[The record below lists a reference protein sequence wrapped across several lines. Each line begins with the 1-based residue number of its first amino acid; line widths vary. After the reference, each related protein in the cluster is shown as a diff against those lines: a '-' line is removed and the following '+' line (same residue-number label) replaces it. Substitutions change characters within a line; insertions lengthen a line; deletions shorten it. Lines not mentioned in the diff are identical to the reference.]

1 MQPVSTFRSIYL
13 ETPVSF
19 PLIPSVLQ
27 PPHDSDRAAWY
38 RSPQLFVMTAFIA
51 NTTDGIWGRDFI
63 TRGPWT
69 PESQQETLA
78 TWRNGL
84 GCDYDA
90 ERVTRTFQEAGATG
104 VIFYDK
110 WHDGLVCHDTAL
122 TAFKTDRDFLGETIA
137 ALQRR
142 QMKVVVY
149 YSVGLDYNPEFR
161 DKNWVCRDAT
171 EKPIG
176 LAFPED
182 WQSLHSPYRRYVIDQ
197 LVEILHLY
205 GPIDGFWLD
214 ILGQPNPFYQRAY
227 GFGPAF
233 SSDCHTRT
241 VFESWN
247 GKPIEQASEAE
258 LATFHIRTLAQFWTD
273 LRTALDA
280 ELPGVALTWNGAG
293 RDDLTHP
300 VAAFGINDP
309 ADWFSVEGH
318 AWPTIN
324 RSAHLSQAVAR
335 PVEVG
340 MLFSS
345 SWYAPLTDKAPPP
358 AMTDDDALIAAGT
371 AWVHGLN
378 IYAALTPGHS
388 GLYDETSDLS
398 LLRRTGEWLQA
409 HRNWLQH
416 TEPYAEIG
424 IVAGHPAP
432 TVFDAPT
439 RRTLWPS
446 SHRTLSTIPPPT
458 GELSDQPGIEV
469 DEQLGQSGYQTERVG
484 GFFTNR
490 QWDLSAY
497 RLVFLPE
504 NALLDDETIE
514 ALRAYVRK
522 GGTLLA
528 TGHASLLDVRGVF
541 RVDYALANVFGVS
554 YRGALPG
561 YKQWERV
568 TVDAPQAGLGRNAG
582 ALKVV
587 PTTGTALSVWRGADD
602 APALV
607 SNTYGMGSC
616 LYLSAEENAL
626 ESANELLTE
635 LVDRLIG
642 PPAIRV
648 NPPLSHPLVV
658 RQRGEELLIT
668 LFHSATSP
676 GIPHSNSIELMI
688 DARTSAA
695 IVRAEQLPSG
705 TALPLIRA
713 ENTLR
718 CMVPAFTGARMVRL
732 IRSPKT

>member
-1 MQPVSTFRSIYL
+1 MSL
-13 ETPVSF
+13 
-19 PLIPSVLQ
+19 PLIPSVL
-27 PPHDSDRAAWY
+27 PSTTRENRAAWY

-69 PESQQETLA
+69 PERQHEAMT
-78 TWRNGL
+78 TWRDGL
-84 GCDYDA
+84 GRDYDA
-90 ERVTRTFQEAGATG
+90 DRVAQTFQDAGVTG

-122 TAFKTDRDFLGETIA
+122 TTFKTDRDFLGETIA
-137 ALQRR
+137 ALRRR

-161 DKNWVCRDAT
+161 DNDWVCRDAAG
-171 EKPIG
+171 KPIG

-182 WQSLHSPYRRYVIDQ
+182 WQSLHSPYRQYVIDQ
-197 LVEILHLY
+197 LVEILHRY
-205 GPIDGFWLD
+205 GPIEGFWLD

-233 SSDCHTRT
+233 SSDRHTRSA
-241 VFESWN
+241 FESWY
-247 GKPIEQASEAE
+247 GKPIEQAAEAE
-258 LATFHIRTLAQFWTD
+258 LDTFQIRTLAQFWSD
-273 LRTALDA
+273 LRAALDA
-280 ELPGVALTWNGAG
+280 ERPGVALTWNGAG

-318 AWPTIN
+318 TWPTIN
-324 RSAHLSQAVAR
+324 RSARLSQAVTR

-358 AMTDDDALIAAGT
+358 AMTDAEALIAAGT

-388 GLYDETSDLS
+388 GLYDETSDLR
-398 LLRRTGEWLQA
+398 LLRRTGEWLQI
-409 HRNWLQH
+409 HRNWLED

-424 IVAGHPAP
+424 VITGIPVP
-432 TVFDAPT
+432 TLFDTPT
-439 RRTLWPS
+439 QRTLWPS
-446 SHRTLSTIPPPT
+446 SHRTLSAIPPPV
-458 GELSDQPGIEV
+458 GELSDQPGMEI
-469 DEQLGQSGYQTERVG
+469 DERLIKAGYQTERVG
-484 GFFTNR
+484 GFFSNR

-504 NALLDDETIE
+504 NALLDDETTT
-514 ALRAYVRK
+514 ALRTYVRQ

-528 TGHASLLDVRGVF
+528 SGHASLLTVQGSRHFDF
-541 RVDYALANVFGVS
+541 ALADVFGVS

-561 YKQWERV
+561 YKQWEGV
-568 TVDAPQAGLGRNAG
+568 TTDAPQAELARNTG

-587 PTTGTALSVWRGADD
+587 ATTGTTLAVWRSADD

-607 SNTYGMGSC
+607 SNTYGLGRC

-626 ESANELLTE
+626 ESANTLLTE

-658 RQRGEELLIT
+658 RQRAEELLIT
-668 LFHSATSP
+668 LFHGEASPQTLPPSAIALT
-676 GIPHSNSIELMI
+676 I
-688 DARTSAA
+688 DSRTGAA

-705 TALPLIRA
+705 TALSLMRD
-713 ENTLR
+713 EDTLR
-718 CMVPAFTGARMVRL
+718 CTVPAFTGAQMIRL
-732 IRSPKT
+732 IRTPKT